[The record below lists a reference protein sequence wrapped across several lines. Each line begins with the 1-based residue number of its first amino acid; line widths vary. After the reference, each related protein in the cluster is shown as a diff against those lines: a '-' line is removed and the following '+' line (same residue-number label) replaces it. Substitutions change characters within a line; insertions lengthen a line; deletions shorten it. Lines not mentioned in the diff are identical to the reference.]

1 MKTELDNIRSMSC
14 SKSWQVARSVQPF
27 ITVTCCT
34 YKAHT
39 PNLIMFNKVMV
50 LRWSAFIA
58 LLSLTQS
65 TCHKLDIS
73 EPANGEFGTTASL
86 KMLYALIP
94 ENVVGTPTVCPMFS
108 PMSNNDIKAFSL
120 VIPQPW
126 LHVQVILI
134 GIFLMTK

>member
-1 MKTELDNIRSMSC
+1 
-14 SKSWQVARSVQPF
+14 
-27 ITVTCCT
+27 
-34 YKAHT
+34 
-39 PNLIMFNKVMV
+39 MV

-58 LLSLTQS
+58 LLSLTRS

-73 EPANGEFGTTASL
+73 EPANGEFDTTASL

-108 PMSNNDIKAFSL
+108 PMSSNDIKAFSL